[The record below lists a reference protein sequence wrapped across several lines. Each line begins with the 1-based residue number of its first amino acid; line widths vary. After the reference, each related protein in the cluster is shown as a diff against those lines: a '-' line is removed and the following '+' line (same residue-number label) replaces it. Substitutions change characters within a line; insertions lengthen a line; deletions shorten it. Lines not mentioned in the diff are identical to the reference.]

1 MCNNFLGIIINFQS
15 WAHWGPNCGNTI
27 KVDGNC
33 GPYSHHN
40 LFNNPK
46 SKLLM
51 NKAFSGR
58 ICSHFLLLPNE
69 VNFWRV
75 CLTFTRVRRGFNED
89 MKLDKTIEHLGRNL
103 QPSII
108 FQENKYRRASGWTWA
123 LRATSLKETEGDQKA
138 ERLNGQAMLSFSVP
152 TYNDFELSC
161 SCRIIQVLNKHF
173 AMYRI
178 PTSLVC
184 INSVLT

>member
-1 MCNNFLGIIINFQS
+1 MCNNFLGIILNFQS

-89 MKLDKTIEHLGRNL
+89 MKLDKTIEHLGEIFNL
-103 QPSII
+103 QLFSKKI
-108 FQENKYRRASGWTWA
+108 N
-123 LRATSLKETEGDQKA
+123 TEGLRD
-138 ERLNGQAMLSFSVP
+138 EH
-152 TYNDFELSC
+152 E
-161 SCRIIQVLNKHF
+161 H
-173 AMYRI
+173 
-178 PTSLVC
+178 
-184 INSVLT
+184 